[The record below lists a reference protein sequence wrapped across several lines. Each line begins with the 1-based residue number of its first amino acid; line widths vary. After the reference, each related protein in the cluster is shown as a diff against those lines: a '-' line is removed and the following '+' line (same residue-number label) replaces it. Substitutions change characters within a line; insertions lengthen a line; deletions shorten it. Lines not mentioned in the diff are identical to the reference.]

1 MKLKLIL
8 TTLFFTLILSAQNV
22 NIPDPAFKAFLID
35 SGYDT
40 NSDGEIQETEAQSA
54 TYMEQIHNIPSLI
67 SIEGISSFT
76 NINSL
81 TIFNLPQL
89 ASIDVSGMVNLAG
102 ISSMDLTAL
111 NSVNVTGCTGL
122 VNFFIQ
128 NSPNITSLNF
138 SGLTNLE
145 IIEINGMAFGGTS
158 MQLTSLNLTGCTA
171 LKDLIV
177 AKTLITTL
185 DVSSCINLERFQ
197 YADNFVPHLNL
208 SGLTHLHTVFISP
221 VGPDNQSLLSVNAN
235 GCTALDSFRVTDFEQ
250 LREVYIKNGRNEST
264 VALHGCHNL
273 SFVCV
278 DEGQV
283 SAVQTHLNTFG
294 LSNVVCSSYC
304 SFTPG
309 GNYNTITGTVAFDAN
324 NDGCDASDAVRP
336 NIKVNFGNP
345 SVGSTF
351 TNPNGNYRFY
361 TDAGS
366 FTWAAE
372 LENPTW
378 FTVSPTPA
386 NTVFAN
392 NSNNVF
398 TQNFCI
404 TANGLHPDLEIVI
417 EPIIPASPG
426 EMANYK
432 IVYKNKG
439 NQVLSGNVALA
450 FDDSRLDFISA
461 FPNVDAIA
469 TNSLS
474 WSYSNLNP
482 FESRSIVVVFEVN
495 TSTETPA
502 VNVGNTLSFTTTI
515 TPVSGD
521 QLPSDN
527 AFTYNDTVVGSA
539 ASNGITCL
547 EGRLVPPS
555 EIGKYLHYVVNFE
568 NMGTIAA
575 ENVVVKVT
583 IDINKFD
590 INSLQLLNTS
600 AVCYP
605 RITGNVAEFIF
616 ENINLSA
623 ATGNP
628 RVGGHGD
635 VLFKIRSKNTLV
647 NGDQVSQT
655 AKIYFDYDAPVNTNF
670 SQTTYQNLSS
680 GAHHLDKSIIIY
692 PNPAN
697 SFVNITCNSV
707 IKSIE
712 LYDMQGRLLE
722 TDLNDTTNAVLDISS
737 KQNGI
742 YFLKITSENGS
753 KVEKI
758 MKK

>member
-1 MKLKLIL
+1 MRALIL
-8 TTLFFTLILSAQNV
+8 ALLLFTGMANSQIV
-22 NIPDPAFKAFLID
+22 NIPDPAFKAFLIN

-40 NSDGEIQETEAQSA
+40 NSDGEIQESEAQSA
-54 TYMEQIHNIPSLI
+54 THMEQIHNIPSLT
-67 SIEGISSFT
+67 SIVGISSFT
-76 NINSL
+76 NINTL
-81 TIFNLPQL
+81 TIFNQPQL
-89 ASIDVSGMVNLAG
+89 ASIDVSGMVNLVG
-102 ISSMDLTAL
+102 ISFMDVTAL
-111 NSVNVTGCTGL
+111 NSLNVTGCTGL

-138 SGLTNLE
+138 NGFTNLE
-145 IIEINGMAFGGTS
+145 IIEINGTAFSGPEMQMTS
-158 MQLTSLNLTGCTA
+158 FTVNGCTA
-171 LKDLIV
+171 LRDLII
-177 AKTLITTL
+177 ARTLITTL
-185 DVSSCINLERFQ
+185 DVSSCINLQQFQ
-197 YADNFVPHLNL
+197 YADNYVPHLDL
-208 SGLTHLHTVFISP
+208 SGLTHLHTINISP
-221 VGPDNQSLLSVNAN
+221 TGIDNNSLLSVNAN
-235 GCTALDSFRVTDFEQ
+235 GCTALDTFRVTDIEQ
-250 LREVYIKNGRNEST
+250 LREVYLKNGRNEST
-264 VALHGCHNL
+264 VSLHGCRNL

-283 SAVQTHLNTFG
+283 AAVQTHLNTFG
-294 LSNVVCSSYC
+294 LSNAVCSSYC

-309 GNYNTITGTVAFDAN
+309 GNYNTITGNVTFDGN
-324 NDGCDASDAVRP
+324 NNGCDASDSARP
-336 NIKVNFGNP
+336 NVKVNFGNP
-345 SVGSTF
+345 AVGSTF

-372 LENPTW
+372 LENPSW

-386 NTVFAN
+386 STVFAN

-439 NQVLSGNVALA
+439 NQVLSGNVTLA

-495 TSTETPA
+495 ASTDTPA

-527 AFTYNDTVVGSA
+527 AFTYNDTVVGSF
-539 ASNGITCL
+539 SSIGITCL
-547 EGRLVPPS
+547 EGRFVPPS

-568 NMGTIAA
+568 NVGTIAA

-583 IDINKFD
+583 IDTNKFD

-605 RITGNVAEFIF
+605 RITANVAEFIF
-616 ENINLSA
+616 ENINLAA

-635 VLFKIRSKNTLV
+635 VLFKIKSKNTLV
-647 NGDQVSQT
+647 AGDQVS
-655 AKIYFDYDAPVNTNF
+655 KSSKVYFDYNAPVTTNL
-670 SQTTYQNLSS
+670 SQTIYQNLKN
-680 GAHHLDKSIIIY
+680 GVHHLDKSITIY

-712 LYDMQGRLLE
+712 MYDMQGRLLE
-722 TDLNDTTNAVLDISS
+722 TDLNDTNTAVLDISS
-737 KQNGI
+737 KQKGI

-758 MKK
+758 MKE